1 MSEPSPTVSEK
12 PVVKRLPRRERE
24 RQMLEAAAVAFGRNG
39 FDATSMDEI
48 AAACGVTKPMLYN
61 YFKSKEGL
69 YAAMI
74 ERAGSYLVGA
84 MIAVGKEPDPV
95 RRLHLAMG
103 VFLDFVERYRDSWR
117 MVFSAA
123 GAHDGQQSPI
133 AAYRQQVMM
142 AAVYTLASLRPEEL
156 DKREARARVEPYAYG
171 LLGAGEAIAQW
182 WLSHP
187 GVEKVQAQRA
197 IAGMIDAT
205 VAKVEAQLR
214 LSAS

>member
-1 MSEPSPTVSEK
+1 MSKPSPIPAAK
-12 PVVKRLPRRERE
+12 PAAKRLPRLERE

-39 FDATSMDEI
+39 FEATSMDEI

-84 MIAVGKEPDPV
+84 IINVGKEPDPV

-117 MVFSAA
+117 MVFSAR
-123 GAHDGQQSPI
+123 GAQGSQQSNI
-133 AAYRQQVMM
+133 ASYRQQVMQ
-142 AAVYTLASLRPEEL
+142 AAVYTLASLRPAVL
-156 DKREARARVEPYAYG
+156 DKAQARALVEPYAYG

-187 GVEKVQAQRA
+187 AVAKAQAQHA
-197 IAGMIDAT
+197 IAGMIDGTVAT
-205 VAKVEAQLR
+205 VQAEFRA
-214 LSAS
+214 A